1 MRTATIMK
9 RMRMCGVTKPV
20 RNLGMY
26 FHIVSNSLL
35 FSYSLESQNNSS
47 CINVGINT
55 LVCIYRVKTVRT
67 CDALFYYDLFA
78 TKIPYV

>member
-20 RNLGMY
+20 RNLGMH
-26 FHIVSNSLL
+26 FHIVSDSL
-35 FSYSLESQNNSS
+35 FSSYSLGSQNNSS

-55 LVCIYRVKTVRT
+55 LTCKYSVETLRT
-67 CDALFYYDLFA
+67 CDALFYYNLFA